1 MKIGLGLVLGLS
13 LLGALCPTVAAD
25 QEVYLLG
32 GACMANLGGDAELF
46 GDALAAALE
55 EGLGGSWTSEKK
67 SRFGFD
73 IGLGYSY
80 LGTGIWG
87 FAGEVRYV
95 NRGAK
100 FDINELTGSGIGVDA
115 NLKLDYVEV
124 PLLVQ
129 LAPKTTG
136 SVQPVFVA
144 GPVLGIRA
152 SSKFEVEVEGESAS
166 EDLSDGMKSTYF
178 AGLLGAGMKIRT
190 AEKSAVLVQARFQ
203 LGLSNLI
210 DDEELNTKPQD
221 FSILA
226 GYAVG
231 F

>member
-1 MKIGLGLVLGLS
+1 MKTGLGLVLGLS
-13 LLGALCPTVAAD
+13 LLCALCPTATAG

-32 GACMANLGGDAELF
+32 GACMANLGGDAELL
-46 GDALAAALE
+46 GDLTALVF
-55 EGLGGSWTSEKK
+55 EGDFGGSWASDQK
-67 SRFGFD
+67 SRLGFD
-73 IGLGYSY
+73 VGLGYSY
-80 LGTGIWG
+80 QSTGILG
-87 FAGEVRYV
+87 FAGEIRYV

-100 FDINELTGSGIGVDA
+100 FDINEVTGSGIGVDA
-115 NLKLDYVEV
+115 TLKLDYVEI
-124 PLLVQ
+124 PALLQ
-129 LAPKTTG
+129 IAPKTTG
-136 SVQPVFVA
+136 SVQPVFVV

-152 SSKFEVEVEGESAS
+152 SSKYELEFEGESVS
-166 EDLSDGMKSTYF
+166 EDFSDFMNSTYF

-203 LGLSNLI
+203 LGLSSL
-210 DDEELNTKPQD
+210 DDLDLNTKPQD